1 MAKTGPNNNHWSDVL
16 LLRAEGIKK
25 AFGGQII
32 LDELD
37 LELSQGEVALLRG
50 ENGSGKTTLLNI
62 LTGNL
67 EPDAGTLQYPCRKN
81 KNPGQT
87 GTRIKA
93 YPLWALARS
102 ANMFLAGKTPRTYRF
117 PRGRWQ
123 DINPLDHFTPES
135 VAREGVSRTWQDVR
149 LFNAQTLRDNIAVSE
164 QGHPG
169 ENPLIALFAPRLSSR
184 REKRI
189 HQEADA
195 MLARLGLA
203 GREQSSAD
211 MISLGQSK
219 RVAIARSVS
228 AGARILFL
236 DEPLAGLD
244 RQGIQ
249 DVLRLLES
257 LVKKDRITLVIV
269 EHLFNQRY
277 LEGLITTDWLLEN
290 GRINNIGRS
299 STTQNTAQVPL
310 GAPASCRLFQDD
322 AKWPPGRR
330 RSQEKRLPWFQLLAG
345 DSDDIEIID
354 ESLPRGALLT
364 RIRRPGAYKGPSSPI
379 LEIRGLIIERGRR
392 PVIGLDAEREAT
404 GLDLTLYQGETAIL
418 QAPNGWGKSTLIMAI
433 AGFIPIQQGTI
444 RLQGNSLDAAPAWDR
459 VRAGLRVLPSD
470 RFIFPDLSGS
480 EALKLSGSAGSLTNT
495 FTVEPLSLLDRKYAS
510 LSGGER
516 RQIALAGFH
525 GGVLGVCDEPFDAL
539 DGETTRRAVEYLLAA
554 MGTLFIAL
562 PYREA
567 FHAKDSRQS

>member
-1 MAKTGPNNNHWSDVL
+1 MNSTTL
-16 LLRAEGIKK
+16 LQAEGLKK
-25 AFGGQII
+25 AFDGQVVF
-32 LDELD
+32 DALD

-67 EPDAGTLQYPCRKN
+67 EPDAGTLHY
-81 KNPGQT
+81 
-87 GTRIKA
+87 
-93 YPLWALARS
+93 LAS
-102 ANMFLAGKTPRTYRF
+102 KIPRTYRF
-117 PRGRWQ
+117 PRGWWQ
-123 DINPLDHFTPES
+123 DINPLDHFTPEF

-149 LFNAQTLRDNIAVSE
+149 LFNAQSLRDNIAVAE

-249 DVLRLLES
+249 DVLQLLES
-257 LVKKDRITLVIV
+257 LVKKEQITLVII
-269 EHLFNQRY
+269 EHLFNQRH

-290 GRINNIGRS
+290 GQIQGSAVRNPRTEHYPRATAGSAALQGGSLRDS
-299 STTQNTAQVPL
+299 ASDARLPSQQYATSKTQRP
-310 GAPASCRLFQDD
+310 
-322 AKWPPGRR
+322 
-330 RSQEKRLPWFQLLAG
+330 PWFQLLTG
-345 DSDDIEIID
+345 NDNGVDVVD
-354 ESLPRGALLT
+354 EPLPRGALLT

-379 LEIRGLIIERGRR
+379 LEIRELVIERGRR
-392 PVIGLDAEREAT
+392 LVIGLDAEGEAT

-418 QAPNGWGKSTLIMAI
+418 QAPNGWGKSTLIAAL
-433 AGFIPIQQGTI
+433 AGFIPVQKGVI
-444 RLQGNSLDAAPAWDR
+444 RLQGNLLDGLPSWDR

-480 EALKLSGSAGSLTNT
+480 EALKLSGSAASPTNT
-495 FTVEPLSLLDRKYAS
+495 FTVEPPSLLDRKYAS

-525 GGVLGVCDEPFDAL
+525 GGILGLCDEPFDAL

-562 PYREA
+562 PYREGT
-567 FHAKDSRQS
+567 Q